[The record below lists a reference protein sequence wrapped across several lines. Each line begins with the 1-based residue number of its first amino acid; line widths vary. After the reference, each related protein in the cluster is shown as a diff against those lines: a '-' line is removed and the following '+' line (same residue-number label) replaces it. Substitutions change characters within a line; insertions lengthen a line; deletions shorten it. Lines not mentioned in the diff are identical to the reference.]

1 MTYSLSMFANRL
13 VGERARTSPS
23 PSSCDL
29 NNNFWQRS
37 SGLREGLGRQRP
49 SRAPVGMV
57 RLRIGQRA
65 SGLTRDLGTAAAFLF
80 VWKRALG
87 SVLSLEK
94 SCINRRKKK
103 ISLGKLLRTMF
114 QGPWGGNRKEFNFPM
129 EGFACCREGRWGGSH
144 CWHSPG
150 RKSPLRRVLEGVQ
163 ETWQVF

>member
-80 VWKRALG
+80 VWKRVLG

-114 QGPWGGNRKEFNFPM
+114 QGPWGGNRKEWDFCAVPSSERLWTSFCNYPSVSVYKK
-129 EGFACCREGRWGGSH
+129 GKWSNIY
-144 CWHSPG
+144 
-150 RKSPLRRVLEGVQ
+150 K
-163 ETWQVF
+163 